1 MLFQSIYNRNA
12 TNLEWLKELR
22 VLRNVKEVSLRIAD
36 AESCAEFIL
45 DRLVEAYVEEPTG
58 FPRKLEL
65 WSTDDRTESKWIG
78 SIRSRNDAQK
88 QTKSV
93 YSTFHFA
100 DPSMT
105 DGNVKMTVA
114 IAPCTRSV
122 YLYRGCVDIRTA
134 FPHAADFNVDTK
146 DNGLEQGD
154 YDYEESSDGE
164 AESWDNED
172 Q

>member
-1 MLFQSIYNRNA
+1 
-12 TNLEWLKELR
+12 
-22 VLRNVKEVSLRIAD
+22 
-36 AESCAEFIL
+36 
-45 DRLVEAYVEEPTG
+45 
-58 FPRKLEL
+58 
-65 WSTDDRTESKWIG
+65 
-78 SIRSRNDAQK
+78 
-88 QTKSV
+88 
-93 YSTFHFA
+93 
-100 DPSMT
+100 
-105 DGNVKMTVA
+105 MTVA